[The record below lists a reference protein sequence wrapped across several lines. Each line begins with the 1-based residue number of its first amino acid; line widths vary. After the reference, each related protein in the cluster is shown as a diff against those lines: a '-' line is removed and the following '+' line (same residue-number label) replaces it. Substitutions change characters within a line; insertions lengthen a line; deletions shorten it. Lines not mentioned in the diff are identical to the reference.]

1 MKKEINYHKFA
12 NFLIDKLENKKQS
25 EIKKSIAAN
34 IIINWDSLCYYGHSK
49 YNLTLNEISNHS
61 LHNDELTFEI
71 FEYLISEK
79 IAKKTLV
86 KCPQTKNIFT
96 VYTLTEN
103 FKYIK
108 DDYIHRH
115 EENWIGFE
123 SWIENFKLYIENTQL
138 FEEIEYSFKFFSSA
152 YDIDEDSLVTAQQIK
167 SDYIVKIAKEKNY
180 DIRFALKEELIVKLE
195 RFFQ

>member
-12 NFLIDKLENKKQS
+12 NFLIDKLENKEQS

-34 IIINWDSLCYYGHSK
+34 IIVNWDSLCYYGHSK

-71 FEYLISEK
+71 LEYLKSEN
-79 IAKKTLV
+79 IVKKTPI
-86 KCPQTKNIFT
+86 KCSQTKNIFT
-96 VYTLTEN
+96 VYTVTEN

-108 DDYIHRH
+108 NDYIHRH
-115 EENWIGFE
+115 EKNWIGFE
-123 SWIENFKLYIENTQL
+123 SWLENFQIYIENNQF
-138 FEEIEYSFKFFSSA
+138 FEEIEGSFKYFSSV
-152 YDIDEDSLVTAQQIK
+152 YDLDEDSLVKAQQIK
-167 SDYIVKIAKEKNY
+167 SDYIVKIATEKSY
-180 DIRFALKEELIVKLE
+180 DIRFALKEEVIFKLE